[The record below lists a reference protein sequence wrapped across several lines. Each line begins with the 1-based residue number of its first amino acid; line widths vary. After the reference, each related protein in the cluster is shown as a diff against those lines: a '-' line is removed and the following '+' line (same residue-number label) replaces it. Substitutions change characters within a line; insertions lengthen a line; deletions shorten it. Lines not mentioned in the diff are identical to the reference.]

1 MNAAARH
8 PLDRVLNPQ
17 SIAVI
22 GASKDPSKR
31 GYRAILSLQVDG
43 YAGAIVPINPRE
55 REILGLPAYPSIA
68 EAPGEIDLAIVC
80 TAAATTP
87 EVIEACGQR
96 GVKGAILLAAGFS
109 EAGEEGRLLEE
120 RTLAVARRHNLRLI
134 GPNTN
139 GMFSARL
146 RCNAW
151 GLPDIPV
158 GPLALL
164 SNSANVV
171 TSLVLQARVHGHMGI
186 HTMLSVGNQADILF
200 HEYLECLAGDAD
212 VGAVMMYLEG
222 FKDARGFAQV
232 ARRATPRK
240 PVVMYVAGR
249 TGEGKRAAKSHSGS
263 LAGAYPVNRDVLRQ
277 AGVTVV
283 ERLYH
288 LYPVSEALSLFPP
301 MRGRRVAVLSEGGGP
316 ITVAAD
322 ALVEAGLELAPLSQA
337 TQALIHSVVPAAT
350 AIANPVDAGGG
361 TDPRADYYRP
371 IVRAI
376 LEDPNVDALLIV
388 GIWGG
393 YAERFS
399 ASAAAD
405 EEPVCELLGE
415 LMREHG
421 KPVIVQSHFAD
432 LKTRALGVLRA
443 AGVPYQRHVEVAVQC
458 IASAAER
465 SAALRRLDAEGS
477 TTERLPAVPA
487 AVPPE
492 AASLVAAARAE
503 GRHLLEP
510 EARDLLRLHGVPVPT
525 HRTVA
530 SASEA
535 AAAAAAFGDQP
546 LAMKIVSRDIV
557 HKSEAGGVQLRLRGA
572 EALADAFATIGERA
586 LRWQPDARIAGCLLT
601 PMAAPGV
608 ELIVGVVRDP
618 QHGPVV
624 LVGLGGVL
632 VEQIGDVAFRAPPL
646 TRDEALA
653 MLEQLRFRALLE
665 GVRGAPAVDRRAIAD
680 LVVAVARIAI
690 VHPEIV
696 EIDLNPVIAHA
707 EGFTVVDARML
718 LEGGR

>member
-1 MNAAARH
+1 MQH
-8 PLDRVLNPQ
+8 PLDPILHPQ
-17 SIAVI
+17 AIAVI

-31 GYRAILSLQVDG
+31 GYRAILSLQADG
-43 YAGAIVPINPRE
+43 YTGAIVPINPRE
-55 REILGLPAYPSIA
+55 PEILGLPAYPSIA
-68 EAPGEIDLAIVC
+68 GAPGDIDLAIVC

-87 EVIEACGQR
+87 DVIEACGQR

-109 EAGEEGRLLEE
+109 ESGEEGRLLEE
-120 RTLAVARRHNLRLI
+120 RTLAVARRHGVRLI

-139 GMFSARL
+139 GMFTARR

-222 FKDARGFAQV
+222 FKDARAFAQA
-232 ARRATPRK
+232 ARQATPGK

-277 AGVTVV
+277 AGVTLV

-288 LYPVSEALSLFPP
+288 LYPVAEALSLFPP

-322 ALVEAGLELAPLSQA
+322 ALVEAGLELAPLSEA

-350 AIANPVDAGGG
+350 AISNPVDAGGG

-376 LEDPNVDALLIV
+376 LEDPNVDALLVV

-399 ASAAAD
+399 ASASAD
-405 EEPVCELLGE
+405 EEPVSRLMGE
-415 LMREHG
+415 LMRVHG

-432 LKTRALGVLRA
+432 LKTQALGVLRA

-458 IASAAER
+458 LASAAER
-465 SAALRRLDAEGS
+465 SAALRRLDADGS
-477 TTERLPAVPA
+477 IAGRVCATSAAPAE
-487 AVPPE
+487 AV
-492 AASLVAAARAE
+492 AIVATARAE

-510 EARDLLRLHGVPVPT
+510 EARDLLRVHGVSVPA
-525 HRTVA
+525 HRRVA

-535 AAAAAAFGDQP
+535 AALAATFGDQP

-572 EALADAFATIGERA
+572 EALAGAFTTIHERA
-586 LRWQPDARIAGCLLT
+586 RQCQADARLAGCLVT

-608 ELIVGVVRDP
+608 ELIVGVVRDA

-646 TRDEALA
+646 ARDEALA
-653 MLEQLRFRALLE
+653 MLDQLRFRALLD
-665 GVRGAPAVDRRAIAD
+665 GVRGAAAVDRAAIAD

-690 VHPEIV
+690 AHPEIV

-707 EGFTVVDARML
+707 EGCTVVDARML
-718 LEGGR
+718 LEGAN